1 MFILFYKNRNLE
13 INTDIKSQS
22 SANTPESS
30 SNSTT
35 ATNSTKITKSDDD
48 EIKIQVL
55 DDCMDMVKQFKQ
67 INNFGY
73 ENRNFNYSGS
83 YRSMGSSYES
93 NDETNK
99 KIENDQ
105 GLYSVKNASIQFQ
118 NQSDSVSPKKDTDF
132 YACVPEHNQTDLA
145 YHSLLVNSSVNDA
158 QHMSKTSSLRK
169 LKKDMAVKRAIYS
182 SVNEAK
188 KNNSISIKTPND
200 IGVQLNFDP
209 SGSFSFVNA
218 NNDMLFSP
226 NDMFASVV

>member
-1 MFILFYKNRNLE
+1 ME

-35 ATNSTKITKSDDD
+35 ATNSTKITKADYDD

-73 ENRNFNYSGS
+73 DNRNFNYSGS

-93 NDETNK
+93 GDDTNK

-118 NQSDSVSPKKDTDF
+118 NQSDSVSPQKDTDF

-145 YHSLLVNSSVNDA
+145 YHSLLVNSSANDA
-158 QHMSKTSSLRK
+158 QMHNMSKTSSLKK
-169 LKKDMAVKRAIYS
+169 LKKDLAVKRGIYS

-188 KNNSISIKTPND
+188 IKNTLSIKTPND
-200 IGVQLNFDP
+200 VAVQLNFDA